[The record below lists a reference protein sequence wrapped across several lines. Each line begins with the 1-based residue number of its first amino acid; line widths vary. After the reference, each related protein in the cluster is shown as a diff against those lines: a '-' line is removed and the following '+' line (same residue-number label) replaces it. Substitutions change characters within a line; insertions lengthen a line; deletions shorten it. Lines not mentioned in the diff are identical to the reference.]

1 MIGILEYGMGN
12 VGSIQNMLNR
22 LSVPN
27 ELVRDPDL
35 LDKYDRLIL
44 PGVGAFDAGIARLD
58 QSRLR
63 FRLDELA
70 SQGMPI
76 LGICLGMQLLGR
88 RSEEGKVSGLGWI
101 QADVIR
107 FKVDAPSVAHRLKV
121 PHMGWNV
128 VSPVNDP
135 QLFQGLPDEPRFYF
149 VHSYHVVC
157 DDPADV
163 IATVRYGGTVTA
175 AVRHGNIHGV
185 QFHPE
190 KSHKFGMKLLENFS
204 KC

>member
-1 MIGILEYGMGN
+1 LIGILEYGMGN
-12 VGSIQNMLNR
+12 VGSIKNMLNR
-22 LSVPN
+22 ISVPS
-27 ELVRDPDL
+27 ELVSDSAL
-35 LDKYDRLIL
+35 LDRYDRLIL
-44 PGVGAFDAGIARLD
+44 PGVGSFDAGMTRLE
-58 QSRLR
+58 QSGLRVRLN
-63 FRLDELA
+63 ELA
-70 SQGMPI
+70 MQGMPV

-88 RSEEGKVSGLGWI
+88 RSEEGKLPGLGWI
-101 QADVIR
+101 QADVVR
-107 FKVDAPSVAHRLKV
+107 FVVDSPSACVRLKV

-135 QLFQGLPDEPRFYF
+135 QLFQSLANEPRFYF
-149 VHSYHVVC
+149 VHSYHMVC

-163 IATVRYGGTVTA
+163 IATVNYGGPVTA
-175 AVRHGNIHGV
+175 AVRHGNVQGA